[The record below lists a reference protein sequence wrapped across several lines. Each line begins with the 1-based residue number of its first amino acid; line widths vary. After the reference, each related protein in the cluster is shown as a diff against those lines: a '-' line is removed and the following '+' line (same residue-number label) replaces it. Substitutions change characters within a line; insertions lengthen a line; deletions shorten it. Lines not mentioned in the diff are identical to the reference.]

1 MNSDPCGSRPPAF
14 RLPEATRLGSIQL
27 QVADLERSV
36 EWYQRVLGFR
46 TVESRG
52 ADAALATSGAGDV
65 LLRLREVSG
74 SRPVPREGR
83 IGLYHFAILLPDR
96 AHLGALLPHLARHG
110 VRPGASDHHVSEALY
125 LSDPDG
131 LGIEVYADRP
141 RDRWICRDGQ
151 LHMTTEPLD
160 LADLQAAAAPTW
172 QGLPDGTAIGHIH
185 LFVTD
190 LDDASAFYHQA
201 LGFDR
206 MVWNYPGALFLAAGG
221 YHHHLGT
228 NTWARHATAAG
239 PGDARLLE
247 WTVRLPSQGDVAAAA
262 AALDTAGFP
271 TSTHGEDH
279 GVVDPWGNRV
289 RLSSSA

>member
-1 MNSDPCGSRPPAF
+1 MDATPCGIRPARY
-14 RLPEATRLGSIQL
+14 RLPDRTRIGSVQL

-36 EWYQRVLGFR
+36 EWYRRVLGFETLEATGR
-46 TVESRG
+46 
-52 ADAALATSGAGDV
+52 DAALGARGSDV
-65 LLRLREVSG
+65 AILRLREETNAA
-74 SRPVPREGR
+74 PVPPEGR
-83 IGLYHFAILLPDR
+83 LGLYHFAILLPDR

-160 LADLQAAAAPTW
+160 LDDLQAAAAGPW
-172 QGLPDGTAIGHIH
+172 AGLPAGTTIGHVH
-185 LFVTD
+185 LFVGD
-190 LDDASAFYHQA
+190 LRVAAGFYHEA
-201 LGFDR
+201 LGFDQ
-206 MVWNYPGALFLAAGG
+206 MVWGYPGALFLAAGG

-228 NTWARHATAAG
+228 NTWARHARPAG

-247 WTVRLPSQGDVAAAA
+247 WSLMLPTPDDVRAAAA
-262 AALDTAGFP
+262 SLAEAGHPPDAAGGKAR
-271 TSTHGEDH
+271 
-279 GVVDPWGNRV
+279 VADPWGTNLH
-289 RLSSSA
+289 LSSQA